1 MGREKNNEEKSL
13 SKNARGNKQA
23 KNNKDQG
30 YQREEKTSI
39 KGINVKSRLKK
50 EKKQRPKRPSEKRNK
65 KLHSDPGRN
74 YERGKKKMTKTIV
87 LACFQ
92 EKKRQKSKPL

>member
-1 MGREKNNEEKSL
+1 MRKKAYQKTQGET
-13 SKNARGNKQA
+13 SKG

-74 YERGKKKMTKTIV
+74 YERGKKKMTKTSI

-92 EKKRQKSKPL
+92 EKKSQKSKPS

>member
-13 SKNARGNKQA
+13 SKNARGNKQG

-50 EKKQRPKRPSEKRNK
+50 KEKTKAKTTLRK
-65 KLHSDPGRN
+65 K
-74 YERGKKKMTKTIV
+74 ERK
-87 LACFQ
+87 ASF
-92 EKKRQKSKPL
+92 